1 MRKSSKVI
9 LKLLINLLCDF
20 LTIYLAWHHISL
32 KTALNRQVNIKL
44 QLLMS
49 LDPELLLL
57 PRIGTFL
64 GGVGELMEPGFA
76 VCFLDHILPGYY
88 FHCVFPI
95 PSSVYTLTILYA
107 IGDAYRT
114 CFSTD
119 LLSFWNESGG
129 IMLLVN
135 KLVHW
140 DSKHWVWA
148 DLFFFFFFF
157 YKYLRC
163 SVFLSWSFHSF
174 ESQMPSPEF
183 LPFLAMVN

>member
-1 MRKSSKVI
+1 
-9 LKLLINLLCDF
+9 
-20 LTIYLAWHHISL
+20 
-32 KTALNRQVNIKL
+32 
-44 QLLMS
+44 MS
-49 LDPELLLL
+49 LDPELLLF

-76 VCFLDHILPGYY
+76 VRLLDHIFPGYC

-114 CFSTD
+114 CFSTG
-119 LLSFWNESGG
+119 LPSFWNESRG

-140 DSKHWVWA
+140 DSKHWV
-148 DLFFFFFFF
+148 
-157 YKYLRC
+157 
-163 SVFLSWSFHSF
+163 
-174 ESQMPSPEF
+174 
-183 LPFLAMVN
+183 